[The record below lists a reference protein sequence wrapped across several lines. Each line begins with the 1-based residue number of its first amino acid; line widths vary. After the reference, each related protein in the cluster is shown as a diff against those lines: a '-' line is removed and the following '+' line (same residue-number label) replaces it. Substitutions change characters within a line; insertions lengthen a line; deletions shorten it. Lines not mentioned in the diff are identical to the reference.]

1 MKPFSE
7 LPLYLRIAD
16 ELRSELILL
25 PIGAP
30 FETEQALTERFGVS
44 RGTIRQALD
53 VLVRE
58 GILQRTQGSGSF
70 RAQPES
76 SPYRFML
83 TQELTDSIREIGTNS
98 TVRNLSITLVPAP
111 YAVAELLGI
120 PNGTKVRRVVRTR
133 AVDGKPIAFGTAYLR
148 TDMVPPFHKRDYTAS
163 LGELVRTKLAVHIED
178 RYCNL
183 LVEAADDV
191 TAEALQIPV
200 KSPILKICL
209 FMTGYNG
216 DPLLTDVFCF
226 PSSQVLHFKL

>member
-1 MKPFSE
+1 MMKPFSE

-16 ELRSELILL
+16 KLRSELILL

-30 FETEQALTERFGVS
+30 FETEQALTKRFGAS

-70 RAQPES
+70 RAQPAS
-76 SPYRFML
+76 SPYQFTL

-111 YAVAELLGI
+111 YAIAELLGI

-178 RYCNL
+178 R
-183 LVEAADDV
+183 
-191 TAEALQIPV
+191 
-200 KSPILKICL
+200 
-209 FMTGYNG
+209 
-216 DPLLTDVFCF
+216 
-226 PSSQVLHFKL
+226 